1 MLPGC
6 VIPPYCIYVKVSQ
19 AYYSCAG
26 GGVQVALEPGGVQV
40 ALEPGGVQVAPE
52 PKEQTIC
59 SLQVHLLLGL

>member
-40 ALEPGGVQVAPE
+40 APE
-52 PKEQTIC
+52 PREQTIC